1 MDFIRAH
8 QLDIM
13 LIMCGSVGI
22 LAIMTLMPKFVTRRK
37 KVILMLMESA
47 SLLLLVFDRL
57 SYVYRGDESRLGGIM
72 VRVSNGMCYLLI
84 LFIPFLVTHFIRD
97 MFQTEG
103 NMEKLPKRLYVC
115 DILFGI
121 GAALV
126 AVSQFTG
133 LYYTFDEHN
142 KYQRAPLNF
151 VSYIVP
157 LFLVIIQESV
167 VLQYRKKVRR
177 KLVLALA
184 ISIILP
190 TVASVFQFIF
200 YGISLITVTMA
211 VVVAVFF
218 IYVLCSLGEDME
230 RARKHEIEFYKE
242 AQERESTLFEE
253 TAEALTNAIDAKD
266 KYTCGHSVRVASLSR
281 LIAKEAGVCDDECE
295 QIYFAALLHD
305 VGKIGVPDEV
315 INKQG
320 KLTKE
325 EYAMIMEHPVAGYQI
340 LSSIRQ
346 SPYLSIGAHYHHERY
361 DGTGY
366 PDGLKGEEI
375 PVIARIIAVADAY
388 DAMTSTRSYREALS
402 KENVRSEIEN
412 GMGRQFDPKFAA
424 VLLSLMDRD
433 MVGR

>member
-8 QLDIM
+8 QLDLM
-13 LIMCGSVGI
+13 LILSGCMGI
-22 LAIMTLMPKFVTRRK
+22 LAVMTMMPKFVTRRK
-37 KVILMLMESA
+37 RAILMLMEIGSM
-47 SLLLLVFDRL
+47 LHLNFDRL
-57 SYVYRGDESRLGGIM
+57 SYIYNGDSSRLGGIM

-84 LFIPFLVTHFIRD
+84 LFILFLATHFIRD
-97 MFQTEG
+97 VFQTDANFERI
-103 NMEKLPKRLYVC
+103 PKRLLLC
-115 DILFGI
+115 DVLFGA
-121 GAALV
+121 GAVLLT
-126 AVSQFTG
+126 VSQFTG
-133 LYYTFDEHN
+133 LYYTFDESN
-142 KYQRAPLNF
+142 LYKRAPFNF
-151 VSYIVP
+151 ISYIVP
-157 LFLVIIQESV
+157 FLMIIILETLV
-167 VLQYRKKVRR
+167 FQYRSKFRR
-177 KLVLALA
+177 LAMAL
-184 ISIILP
+184 
-190 TVASVFQFIF
+190 
-200 YGISLITVTMA
+200 GISLFFPLLAAISQIFLYGLSFISMTMA
-211 VVVAVFF
+211 IVVAFF
-218 IYVLCSLGEDME
+218 FVYILCALGEDMDN
-230 RARKHEIEFYKE
+230 ARQREIRLCKE
-242 AQERESTLFEE
+242 AEERELTLFEE

-266 KYTCGHSVRVASLSR
+266 KYTCGHSVRVASISR

-320 KLTKE
+320 KLTRE